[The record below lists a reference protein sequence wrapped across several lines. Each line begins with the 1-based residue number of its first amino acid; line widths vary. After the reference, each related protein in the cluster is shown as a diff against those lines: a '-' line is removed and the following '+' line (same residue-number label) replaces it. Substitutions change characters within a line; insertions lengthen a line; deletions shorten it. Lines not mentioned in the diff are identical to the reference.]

1 MDVTN
6 RTLIITA
13 SLVWIFLVA
22 MVILL
27 TWSAPNESILRLSH
41 FARYLNDHNTT
52 GAQLVVTFGG
62 LILILLGAMLVILEV
77 APPDTGAVKV
87 AKAGAGDVRIGT
99 DEIAHQLE
107 QELRSLPQLGDAQV
121 AVLARGHKADVR
133 LDLYVTADA
142 DLAAITDAAC
152 RRARDIVEGRMG
164 VELAAPPHAQIH
176 YRELRVGQAQATAP
190 TTGQPAVA
198 APPSRNPYTPPAP
211 VASSTSAPP
220 SSEPAHG
227 ATESS
232 AEDRPAGA

>member
-6 RTLIITA
+6 RTVIITA

-22 MVILL
+22 LVILL

-41 FARYLNDHNTT
+41 FARYLNDHNTI

-87 AKAGAGDVRIGT
+87 AKAGSGDVRIGT
-99 DEIAHQLE
+99 DEITQQLE
-107 QELRSLPQLGDAQV
+107 QGLRTLPQLGDAQV
-121 AVLARGHKADVR
+121 AVLARGHKAEVR

-142 DLAAITDAAC
+142 DLAATTDAAC

-164 VELAAPPHAQIH
+164 IELAAPPHAQIH
-176 YRELRVGQAQATAP
+176 YRELRVGRAQATAP
-190 TTGQPAVA
+190 TGRPAVA
-198 APPSRNPYTPPAP
+198 APPTRNPYTPPAP

-220 SSEPAHG
+220 SSEPTHG
-227 ATESS
+227 ATESP